1 MTYVPLPGDGKP
13 RTVTL
18 IPGDGIGP
26 EVTAAVCE
34 VVAALGAPI
43 IWERCALTYPH
54 LPLHIRK
61 MSSDLSVHVQD
72 SNTCAVAQASVCFK
86 LS

>member
-34 VVAALGAPI
+34 VVAALGAPV
-43 IWERCALTYPH
+43 IWERCATCNFYPPSTFNRH
-54 LPLHIRK
+54 QQYFQWNGA
-61 MSSDLSVHVQD
+61 SS
-72 SNTCAVAQASVCFK
+72 
-86 LS
+86 